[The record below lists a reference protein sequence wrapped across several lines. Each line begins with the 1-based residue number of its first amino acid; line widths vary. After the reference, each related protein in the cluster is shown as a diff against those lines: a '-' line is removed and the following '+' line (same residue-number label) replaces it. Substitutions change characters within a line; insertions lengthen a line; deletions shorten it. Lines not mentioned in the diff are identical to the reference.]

1 MYRQSHRQSIRKGR
15 GHQTA
20 IRMSYHNIAN
30 LFISLH
36 SFAHALMNGKLI
48 IYQNIVADSSS
59 QISANLS
66 ACANQTGFHCG
77 HGHAKHHASHQQT
90 AQENT
95 AYNQHIKFIIYSL
108 LLLHATPPA
117 VFPSADIFASTH
129 HKHQGLA
136 PQICQ

>member
-1 MYRQSHRQSIRKGR
+1 MYRQAHRQPIRKSR
-15 GHQTA
+15 GHQAA

-48 IYQNIVADSSS
+48 VYQNIIADSGS
-59 QISANLS
+59 QISTNLS
-66 ACANQTGFHCG
+66 ACANQTGFQGG
-77 HGHAKHHASHQQT
+77 HDHAQHHASYQQT
-90 AQENT
+90 TQENT

-108 LLLHATPPA
+108 LLLHSTPPA
-117 VFPSADIFASTH
+117 IFPSADIFALAH